1 LLITRVLPEHVPWFS
16 ADSLKFRVLLLNLK
30 PFHMADLAVN
40 YMGLKL
46 RNPIIVGSSGLTD
59 KIESIRNLEQN
70 GAAAVVLKSLFEEEI
85 VLEKQA
91 SLGRMQGGGA
101 LYPESLDFYRY
112 EDAPRET
119 TTQYLE
125 LIRNVRKQVSIPVM
139 ASINCMTARQWTWF
153 PKEIEGAGADALEL
167 NLFILPSD
175 MNRSVEENEKVYFDI
190 VGEVADKLKIPV
202 ALKISYYFSNLA
214 NMIRKLSETSVRGL
228 VLFNRF
234 YSPDI
239 DTEKFEITSGSVLS
253 SPGDLSLSL
262 RWIAIMAERVSCD
275 LAASTGVH
283 DGAALI
289 KQLLAGANAVQ
300 VVSAIYKYGG
310 ERIAEM
316 LHDLESWM
324 DKHAFGSIDDFR
336 GKLSQSKTENP
347 AAYERVQFMKYF
359 RGYPG

>member
-1 LLITRVLPEHVPWFS
+1 
-16 ADSLKFRVLLLNLK
+16 
-30 PFHMADLAVN
+30 MADLAVN

-91 SLGRMQGGGA
+91 SLGRMKGGGA
-101 LYPESLDFYRY
+101 LYPESLDYYRY
-112 EDAPRET
+112 EDSPEEGTAK
-119 TTQYLE
+119 YLE
-125 LIRNVRKQVSIPVM
+125 LIRGVKKQVKIPVM
-139 ASINCMTARQWTWF
+139 ASINCMTASQWTWF
-153 PKEIEGAGADALEL
+153 PKEIESAGADALEL
-167 NLFILPSD
+167 NLFMLPSD
-175 MNRSVEENEKVYFDI
+175 MDRSVEETEKVYFDI
-190 VGEVADKLKIPV
+190 VGEVADKIKIPV

-214 NMIRKLSETSVRGL
+214 AMIRKLSETSIKGL

-253 SPGDLSLSL
+253 SPGDLTLSL
-262 RWIAIMAERVSCD
+262 RWIAIMSGRAGCD
-275 LAASTGVH
+275 LASSTGVH
-283 DGAALI
+283 DGTALI
-289 KQLLAGANAVQ
+289 KQLLAGAVAVQ
-300 VVSAIYKYGG
+300 VVSALYKYGG

-316 LHDLESWM
+316 LFDLETWM
-324 DKHAFGSIDDFR
+324 AEHEFGSIADFR
-336 GKLSQSKTENP
+336 GRLSQSKTDNP

-359 RGYPG
+359 RGFPG

>member
-1 LLITRVLPEHVPWFS
+1 
-16 ADSLKFRVLLLNLK
+16 
-30 PFHMADLAVN
+30 MADLAVN
-40 YMGLKL
+40 YMGIRL

-85 VLEKQA
+85 VLEKEAKLSQMR
-91 SLGRMQGGGA
+91 SGGA
-101 LYPESLDFYRY
+101 LYPESLEFYQY
-112 EDAPRET
+112 EDSPRET

-125 LIRNVRKQVSIPVM
+125 MIRNAKKQVTIPVM

-153 PKEIEGAGADALEL
+153 PKEIQGAGADALEL

-175 MNRSVEENEKVYFDI
+175 MNRSLEENEKVYFDI
-190 VGEVADKLKIPV
+190 IGEVADKLKIPV

-214 NMIRKLSETSVRGL
+214 STIKRLSETSIKGL

-289 KQLLAGANAVQ
+289 KQLLAGADAVQ
-300 VVSAIYKYGG
+300 VVSAVYKHGG
-310 ERIAEM
+310 ERISEM
-316 LHDLESWM
+316 LQDLESWM
-324 DKHAFGSIDDFR
+324 DSHKFGSIGDFR
-336 GKLSQSKTENP
+336 GRLSQAKSDNP

-359 RGYPG
+359 RGYTG